1 MKKKL
6 IFLSIGLLLWTIA
19 FGFNGNQADAKSGKP
34 SHKYT
39 VTVNSDLKKAFTG
52 YEGTFLLYD
61 EEKGSVEV
69 YNPQKSRKRVSPN
82 STFKIPNSLIALE
95 TGVLPDENTVWE
107 WDGTV
112 YPFATWNQD
121 HNMRSAIAE
130 SVVWFYQQIAVG
142 VEEEQYKQYLDSLA
156 YGNRDISG
164 GLTQF
169 WLQSSL
175 KISPVEQLQFLHKLY
190 HDQLPFSQRN
200 MDIVR
205 DILILEQTEEYTLS
219 GKTGT
224 GFNQEW
230 KDPVLGWFVG
240 VLEKDGK
247 RYFFVT
253 NIEGEQASSGK
264 AKEITLQ
271 ILRDKGLY

>member
-6 IFLSIGLLLWTIA
+6 IFLSIGLLLWTIS
-19 FGFNGNQADAKSGKP
+19 FGFTGNQADAKSVKAK
-34 SHKYT
+34 HKET
-39 VTVNSDLKKAFTG
+39 VIVNPDLEHYFTD
-52 YEGTFLLYD
+52 YDGTFLLYD
-61 EEKGSVEV
+61 ETKGSLEV
-69 YNPQKSRKRVSPN
+69 YNPKKSQKKVSPN

-95 TGVLPDENTVWE
+95 TGVLPDEHTMWE

-112 YPFATWNQD
+112 YPFESWNQD
-121 HNMRSAIAE
+121 HHMRSAIAQ
-130 SVVWFYQQIAVG
+130 SVVWFYQRIAVG
-142 VEEEQYKQYLDSLA
+142 VGEERYEQYLDTLS
-156 YGNRDISG
+156 YGNQDISG

-175 KISPVEQLQFLHKLY
+175 KVSPVEQLQFLRKLY

-219 GKTGT
+219 GKTGA
-224 GFNQEW
+224 GFKQEW
-230 KDPVLGWFVG
+230 EEPVLGWFIG

-247 RYFFVT
+247 RYTFVT